1 MLAVL
6 DLNTKIRIEVNVLDY
21 AMGCVLSM
29 EYKDG
34 R

>member
-1 MLAVL
+1 MRMEVDML
-6 DLNTKIRIEVNVLDY
+6 NY
-21 AMGCVLSM
+21 AMGGVLSM